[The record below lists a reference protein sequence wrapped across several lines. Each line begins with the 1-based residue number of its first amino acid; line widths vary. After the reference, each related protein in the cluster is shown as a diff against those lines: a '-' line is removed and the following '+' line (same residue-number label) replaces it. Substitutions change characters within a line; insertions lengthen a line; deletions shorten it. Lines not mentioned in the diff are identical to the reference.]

1 VNASLRFL
9 TLASVLT
16 GQIVAGIAGGMI
28 GLRTTIALGAVGLW
42 IAAAFLAISVIGSVG
57 EISSTDEIQIETSN
71 S

>member
-1 VNASLRFL
+1 
-9 TLASVLT
+9 
-16 GQIVAGIAGGMI
+16 MI

-57 EISSTDEIQIETSN
+57 EISLTDEIQIEPSN